1 MKKRPKKLPV
11 TTPRSVI
18 KHALRL
24 LWLRSRERLA
34 ALKRDDYTCQGCHK
48 KQSKA
53 KGKEFAVE
61 VHHIR
66 QEIDWDGI
74 CEYLYRNLLVD
85 HSKLTTLCRECHLQE
100 HADMAKK

>member
-61 VHHIR
+61 VHHVSGDAGLEAIVDYMYR
-66 QEIDWDGI
+66 Q
-74 CEYLYRNLLVD
+74 LLCHPD
-85 HSKLTTLCRECHLQE
+85 HLVTLCRSCHERETKDGL
-100 HADMAKK
+100 